1 LYSVGVAK
9 VLFGSREEAR
19 MKVLF
24 LDVDGVLNSA
34 DWFHK
39 LDPKVKGAIHELDP
53 KAVKRVQHVLEVTG
67 AVIVLSST
75 WRKLPELRKIIE
87 AAGLPIFDITPS
99 HDDGHRGDEIIAWL
113 EAWHGVEAFA
123 IIDDDTDAGEGC
135 AGACSLAPRFV
146 RTHWKHGMYG
156 KHEKQLI
163 AILGEK

>member
-1 LYSVGVAK
+1 
-9 VLFGSREEAR
+9 

-75 WRKLPELRKIIE
+75 WRKIPNLT
-87 AAGLPIFDITPS
+87 AAIGLPIYDVTPV
-99 HDDGHRGDEIIAWL
+99 HDSGHRGTEIRMWL
-113 EAWHGVEAFA
+113 NAHPDIETFA
-123 IIDDDTDAGEGC
+123 IIDDDADAGDGHN
-135 AGACSLAPRFV
+135 ALIPGPPLKSRFV

-156 KHEKQLI
+156 RHEKKLI
-163 AILGEK
+163 ELLGEK